1 MKKAFFWVMIFIVL
15 LFVSC
20 TVNDTTGLLVITNL
34 SNSDVTNIRIGNTTL
49 TSYLSSGSKLDY
61 WYYTPLTGQLSATGA
76 ANKYDVTFKLNYEY
90 KIEILEKNDKN
101 LFSVGYGK
109 EKGTDTNDQ
118 DNWDDPV
125 D

>member
-1 MKKAFFWVMIFIVL
+1 MKKAFFGVMIFIVL

-34 SNSDVTNIRIGNTTL
+34 SNSDVTNIKVGNTTL

-61 WYYTPLTGQLSATGA
+61 WYYTPLAGEISATGV

-90 KIEILEKNDKN
+90 KIEILEKDERN
-101 LFSVGYGK
+101 LFNISSDCGRQ
-109 EKGTDTNDQ
+109 KGSDKL
-118 DNWDDPV
+118 DDPV